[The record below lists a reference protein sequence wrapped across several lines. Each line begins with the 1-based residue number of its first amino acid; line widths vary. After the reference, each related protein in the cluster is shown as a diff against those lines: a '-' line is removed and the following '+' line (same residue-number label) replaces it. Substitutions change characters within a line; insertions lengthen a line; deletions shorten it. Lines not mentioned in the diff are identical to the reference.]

1 MGVLKITRG
10 LVKSAAKVVVY
21 GQEGVGK
28 STLAA
33 DAPRPLIL
41 DTEDGTRHLN
51 CDRVR
56 CLDWQSLTLAVA
68 ELTVNNQGYQTVV
81 VDSLDWAERS
91 LIEWM
96 LKSSGKKSIEDFGFG
111 KGYTMLAEH
120 VGRFLDACDKL
131 VDTGVNVVLVAHS
144 KVARTSP
151 PDQTEGYDRYELKVT
166 KQTAPLV
173 KEWADALLF
182 LTFKTRLVEGADGR
196 VKATGGK
203 SRVMYSERCAAWD
216 AKNRY
221 GLPEEMPLGI
231 EALAAV
237 FAGQG
242 TAGPVGGAAAP
253 RAKVKPES
261 AQASPPDPE
270 AGSSDRLVAR
280 AVIAIGRASTVA
292 ECDELRERIDARLV
306 AGEITNAEAEA
317 LLASLD
323 AKESE
328 IRAKEEA
335 ADAVA

>member
-231 EALAAV
+231 WLLRPCLPSRAQRGLWRRS
-237 FAGQG
+237 GGLLQQSSPSRHRPRPLTRRPDRP
-242 TAGPVGGAAAP
+242 TAWW
-253 RAKVKPES
+253 
-261 AQASPPDPE
+261 
-270 AGSSDRLVAR
+270 LVP
-280 AVIAIGRASTVA
+280 
-292 ECDELRERIDARLV
+292 
-306 AGEITNAEAEA
+306 
-317 LLASLD
+317 
-323 AKESE
+323 
-328 IRAKEEA
+328 
-335 ADAVA
+335 

>member
-242 TAGPVGGAAAP
+242 TAGPVEAIRRP
-253 RAKVKPES
+253 PAKVDAES
-261 AQASPPDPE
+261 AQASPPDTR
-270 AGSSDRLVAR
+270 ASGRLVAR
-280 AVIAIGRASTVA
+280 ALLLIGKAATA
-292 ECDELRERIDARLV
+292 FECDELRERIDARLV
-306 AGEITNAEAEA
+306 AGEISNAEAEA
-317 LLASLD
+317 LLVQLD
-323 AKESE
+323 ARESA
-328 IRAKEEA
+328 IRAKEDVS
-335 ADAVA
+335 DAVA